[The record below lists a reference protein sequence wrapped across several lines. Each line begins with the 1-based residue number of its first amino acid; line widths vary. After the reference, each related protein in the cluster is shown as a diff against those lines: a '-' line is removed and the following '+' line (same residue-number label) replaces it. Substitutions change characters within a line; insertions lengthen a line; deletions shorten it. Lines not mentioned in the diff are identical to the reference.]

1 MTEDEMIGWYHQ
13 LNGHGFGWT
22 PGVGDGQG
30 GLACCSSGGRRE
42 SDTTKRLNWTELI
55 ILVQIS
61 QCSGLWLEKYWEVS
75 TASRFILMP
84 KNTGFIIEDKITY
97 INPCFLYFPPRNWY
111 NICYLSDF
119 RHHLS
124 LPSLFKTWGICATSK
139 NLLRGYVIIYQ
150 IFGWQKVFLKLQTFI
165 MQMWNSVKFEHLTCD
180 IRQVW
185 DWILSYNCWPNKH
198 RQFIGQGI
206 F

>member
-1 MTEDEMIGWYHQ
+1 MKSWLIGKDPDAGKDWGQEEKGMTEDEMIGWYHQ

-22 PGVGDGQG
+22 PGVGDRQG
-30 GLACCSSGGRRE
+30 GLACCGSGGHRE

-61 QCSGLWLEKYWEVS
+61 QCSALWLEKYWEVS

-84 KNTGFIIEDKITY
+84 KNTGFIMEDKIIY

-139 NLLRGYVIIYQ
+139 NLLRGYVIIY
-150 IFGWQKVFLKLQTFI
+150 
-165 MQMWNSVKFEHLTCD
+165 
-180 IRQVW
+180 
-185 DWILSYNCWPNKH
+185 
-198 RQFIGQGI
+198 
-206 F
+206 